1 MDEADIQEAMS
12 LLQKKFKNTMSDT
25 LFPDGVQPCGP
36 GSG

>member
-1 MDEADIQEAMS
+1 MDEADIQEDIV

-25 LFPDGVQPCGP
+25 LFPDGVQPSGP